1 MKLHLAGI
9 IPVANLKTD
18 FNLDIPACMMP
29 VDAGFTAIQK
39 SVFECAIAGCSTIW
53 IVANNDL
60 APIVRK
66 RVGEWVYDPVYYKRK
81 YVRNYPE
88 ARREIPIYYVPVHP
102 KDMDRRDS
110 YGWSA
115 LYGMYSAWWV
125 GNRLSAWLTPE
136 KYYISFPMAAHN
148 IYSLRKVRKM
158 IKDKKK
164 NFFLTYEG
172 QTVKDNVPLSFT
184 MFATDYLNCRRDVN
198 SKTTKTYINPPPGEL
213 PSKKLPLEERWS
225 ARHFDFSEI
234 FEKLDVST
242 GKQVNTD
249 WFYDLSTWDGYRS
262 FLGSENFVKKPSDS
276 LIKSRIHSKI
286 AYEVEK

>member
-1 MKLHLAGI
+1 VKIHLAGI

-66 RVGEWVYDPVYYKRK
+66 RVGEWVHDPVYYYRK

-115 LYGMYSAWWV
+115 LYGMYSAWWI
-125 GNRLSAWLTPE
+125 GNSLSAWLTPE
-136 KYYISFPMAAHN
+136 KYYVSFPMSAYN
-148 IYSLRKVRKM
+148 IYSLRRVRKM
-158 IKDKKK
+158 IKDKDK
-164 NFFLTYEG
+164 NFFLTHEG
-172 QTVKDNVPLSFT
+172 KTVKDNIPLGFT
-184 MFATDYLNCRRDVN
+184 MFAEDYLNCRRDVN
-198 SKTTKTYINPPPGEL
+198 KKTTKTFINPPPGEL
-213 PSKKLPLEERWS
+213 PSEKLPLEERWS
-225 ARHFDFSEI
+225 ARHFEFNEV
-234 FEKLDVST
+234 FEKLDVDA
-242 GKQVNTD
+242 GNKVNLD
-249 WFYDLSTWDGYRS
+249 WYYDIGSWDGYRR
-262 FLGSENFVKKPSDS
+262 FLGSDNFVKKPSDS

-286 AYEVEK
+286 AYEVEE

>member
-29 VDAGFTAIQK
+29 LDAGFTAIQK

-66 RVGEWVYDPVYYKRK
+66 RVGEWVHDPVYYYRK

-148 IYSLRKVRKM
+148 IYSLRKARKM
-158 IKDKKK
+158 IKDNKK

-198 SKTTKTYINPPPGEL
+198 SKTTKTFINPPPGEL
-213 PSKKLPLEERWS
+213 PSQKLPLEERWT
-225 ARHFDFSEI
+225 ARRFDFSEI

>member
-18 FNLDIPACMMP
+18 FNLDIPSCMMP

-66 RVGEWVYDPVYYKRK
+66 RVGEWVHDPVYYYRK

-102 KDMDRRDS
+102 KDMHRRDS
-110 YGWSA
+110 YGWSV
-115 LYGMYSAWWV
+115 LYGMYSAWWI
-125 GNRLSAWLTPE
+125 GNKLSAWLTPE
-136 KYYISFPMAAHN
+136 KYYVSFPMAAHN

-172 QTVKDNVPLSFT
+172 KTVKDNMPLSFT

-198 SKTTKTYINPPPGEL
+198 SKTTKTFINPPPSEL
-213 PSKKLPLEERWS
+213 PSQKLPLEERWS
-225 ARHFDFSEI
+225 ARYFDFSEV
-234 FEKLDVST
+234 FEKLDVDS
-242 GKQVNTD
+242 GQQVNID

-262 FLGSENFVKKPSDS
+262 FLGSDNFVKKPSDS

-286 AYEVEK
+286 AYEVEE